1 MVKTI
6 TVMLTSTRE
15 LYLWTAT
22 VMSSRSFG
30 GPAVFNQSEG
40 DFPIH
45 ESIDGRSPVLIPGLD
60 LLNHNPSQRVA
71 WLWDSSSCTIK
82 NDVKITGGSQ
92 IWNNYGRK
100 SNAECR
106 PPRLG
111 TWCHTDAFIVLM
123 GYGFSLPDNPAD
135 HFSISFSQAISDY
148 IRATKSRRIALG
160 SSSECAN
167 GSGNAVRSEHTNIK
181 NGLSM
186 ESADILETEGPAE
199 QDIHWVRTLE
209 NGYEFSPS
217 FLEDFSIAVE
227 NHRERLK
234 ADNGPPSNGNF
245 LHTPLS
251 RNKLHVMCAVVM
263 ILQKAQT
270 AIRKHDK
277 YLPEEPQ
284 NARQLDAARY
294 RQGQLRVLEH
304 VLGSLHGSLKSYV
317 GINGSGNARS
327 FRVIRLEHTMTASP
341 KRLLKDFRTVLNAGM
356 RTRDSSKIRERGGS
370 DFAFTVWL
378 CGLWV
383 YAQIDNKTCEDETGS
398 DADLEPHLLQWLQF
412 LYETYPED
420 TTKPQWPRVPRAVTH
435 KMEENE
441 WFDPVRNQDTGED
454 LSLVAASYL
463 DAVHAAV
470 AKHPHSLYNDP
481 KITAQCL
488 ARYLYIVR
496 MEGVWYPNLQESEQG
511 EDDEWVLF
519 LDCGS
524 T

>member
-1 MVKTI
+1 
-6 TVMLTSTRE
+6 
-15 LYLWTAT
+15 
-22 VMSSRSFG
+22 MSSRSFG
-30 GPAVFNQSEG
+30 VPPVFNQSEG
-40 DFPIH
+40 DFPIY
-45 ESIDGRSPVLIPGLD
+45 ENIDGRSPLLIPGLD

-71 WLWDSSSCTIK
+71 WLWDSSSCIIK
-82 NDVKITGGSQ
+82 NDVKIVGGSQ
-92 IWNNYGRK
+92 VWNNYGPK

-106 PPRLG
+106 PPLLD
-111 TWCHTDAFIVLM
+111 TWCHTDALIVIM
-123 GYGFSLPDNPAD
+123 GYGFSLPENPAD

-148 IRATKSRRIALG
+148 IRATKSRRMALG
-160 SSSECAN
+160 SSSECAK
-167 GSGNAVRSEHTNIK
+167 GSGNAFRSEHTNIK

-186 ESADILETEGPAE
+186 ESVDILETEGPAE
-199 QDIHWVRTLE
+199 QDIHWVRTLD
-209 NGYEFSPS
+209 NGFEFSPS

-227 NHRERLK
+227 NHRERLQ
-234 ADNGPPSNGNF
+234 ADNVPLLNGKF
-245 LHTPLS
+245 LDTPFLDTPLS
-251 RNKLHVMCAVVM
+251 RKKLHVICAVVM

-270 AIRKHDK
+270 TIRKHDK

-304 VLGSLHGSLKSYV
+304 VLGSLYGSLKSYV
-317 GINGSGNARS
+317 DINGSDNARS
-327 FRVIRLEHTMTASP
+327 IRVIRLEHIMTASS

-356 RTRDSSKIRERGGS
+356 RTRDPSKIRERGGT

-383 YAQIDNKTCEDETGS
+383 YAQTDNKNCGDDTAS
-398 DADLEPHLLQWLQF
+398 DADLEPHFLQWLQF
-412 LYETYPED
+412 LYETHPED
-420 TTKPQWPRVPRAVTH
+420 ATKPQSPRTPRADTH
-435 KMEENE
+435 KIEENE
-441 WFDPVRNQDTGED
+441 WFDPVRNQDTEED
-454 LSLVAASYL
+454 LSSVAASYL

-481 KITAQCL
+481 KITAQRL
-488 ARYLYIVR
+488 AWYLNIVR
-496 MEGVWYPNLQESEQG
+496 MEGVWYPNLQESEQE